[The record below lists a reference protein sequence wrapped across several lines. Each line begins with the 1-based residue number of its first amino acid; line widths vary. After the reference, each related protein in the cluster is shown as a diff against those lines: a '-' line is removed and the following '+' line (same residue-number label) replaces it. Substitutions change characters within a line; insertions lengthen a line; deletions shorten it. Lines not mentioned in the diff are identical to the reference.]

1 MIRLKNSVLMIAAAA
16 LLLMS
21 IPAAADETA
30 TCPLGLGGGPG
41 MMGQGPHQ
49 MGLMGRLG
57 DELGLTDE
65 QKAEIRVIVAEEM
78 PAARQRI
85 EERVAGVLT
94 AEQLSKLEE
103 LKEDRP
109 AMTRRG
115 KGPGKGRGMRGPGG
129 PGHPGAR
136 LARMAEALELTDDQ
150 KTAVRE
156 IFTEARQQK
165 QDEVQEK
172 INALLTPEQQEKMD
186 TMREQRQARMAE
198 RRGALDKQA
207 W

>member
-1 MIRLKNSVLMIAAAA
+1 MIRLKTSALMIALA
-16 LLLMS
+16 LLLTVS
-21 IPAAADETA
+21 VTAVAEET
-30 TCPLGLGGGPG
+30 TPCPLGLRGGPG

-57 DELGLTDE
+57 EELGLTDE
-65 QKAEIRVIVAEEM
+65 QKAEIRGIMAEEM

-94 AEQLSKLEE
+94 AEQQSKLEE

-109 AMTRRG
+109 AMTRR
-115 KGPGKGRGMRGPGG
+115 GKGRGMRGPGG

-165 QDEVQEK
+165 RDEVQEK
-172 INALLTPEQQEKMD
+172 INALLTPEQQEKM
-186 TMREQRQARMAE
+186 EELRQDRQERMDK
-198 RRGALDKQA
+198 RRGALDEQA